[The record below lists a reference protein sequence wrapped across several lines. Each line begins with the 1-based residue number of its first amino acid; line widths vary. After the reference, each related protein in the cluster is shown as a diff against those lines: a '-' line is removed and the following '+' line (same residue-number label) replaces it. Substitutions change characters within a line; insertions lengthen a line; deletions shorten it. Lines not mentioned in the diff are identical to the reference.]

1 MNEEARKSVAVSG
14 DRSAAVVKAE
24 RPPAT
29 LAAEGVA
36 AWSGRRTA
44 VVRAERPPV
53 ARAEGRFRRPR
64 GRRSREANSGDPRR
78 RGLGAIG
85 GRKGGSNRPLT
96 ARVYVLWMRGL
107 VKSSYMRTHRRV

>member
-53 ARAEGRFRRPR
+53 ARAEGRFRRREAADR
-64 GRRSREANSGDPRR
+64 GRPTPETRAAG
-78 RGLGAIG
+78 
-85 GRKGGSNRPLT
+85 
-96 ARVYVLWMRGL
+96 VWQQ
-107 VKSSYMRTHRRV
+107 